1 MRLADSQRTMRL
13 QEPERAK
20 AQRKILKPLMEK
32 RRRDRINVSL
42 SRLQSLVLPAQDGTA
57 RRVEKAEI
65 LEHTVQFLTDQ
76 SSGPPQRSQGPSEQL
91 YLSFQDGFSTCLH
104 RAARFLES
112 GEKTQWLT
120 PTLDA
125 ALSRRGM
132 DPCSVSI
139 RLKKTPHS
147 ALRELTQRR
156 TISVSAITNSYQSQ
170 KSAPRP
176 PAQSAECGQSTKPS
190 LGPQSLWRPWP

>member
-1 MRLADSQRTMRL
+1 LGPTLTCAL
-13 QEPERAK
+13 VCAP
-20 AQRKILKPLMEK
+20 ILKPLMEK

-42 SRLQSLVLPAQDGTA
+42 SRLQSLVLPAQVL
-57 RRVEKAEI
+57 VEKAEI

-76 SSGPPQRSQGPSEQL
+76 SSGPPQRSQGPPEQL

-139 RLKKTPHS
+139 PQFSMSNIFTN
-147 ALRELTQRR
+147 
-156 TISVSAITNSYQSQ
+156 ITSFSMLNKSNIRVVARANSY
-170 KSAPRP
+170 ACV
-176 PAQSAECGQSTKPS
+176 AQRMPHV
-190 LGPQSLWRPWP
+190 

>member
-13 QEPERAK
+13 QEPERA
-20 AQRKILKPLMEK
+20 KILKPLMEK

-42 SRLQSLVLPAQDGTA
+42 SRLQSLVLPAQVLTA
-57 RRVEKAEI
+57 
-65 LEHTVQFLTDQ
+65 
-76 SSGPPQRSQGPSEQL
+76 QRQL

>member
-1 MRLADSQRTMRL
+1 MFEFKL
-13 QEPERAK
+13 QEIQFIIWHRRADTWTNLILLK
-20 AQRKILKPLMEK
+20 WTVYFLCEYKQKILKPLMEK

-42 SRLQSLVLPAQDGTA
+42 SRLQSLVLPAQVL
-57 RRVEKAEI
+57 VEKAEI

-147 ALRELTQRR
+147 
-156 TISVSAITNSYQSQ
+156 
-170 KSAPRP
+170 
-176 PAQSAECGQSTKPS
+176 
-190 LGPQSLWRPWP
+190 SLWRPWP